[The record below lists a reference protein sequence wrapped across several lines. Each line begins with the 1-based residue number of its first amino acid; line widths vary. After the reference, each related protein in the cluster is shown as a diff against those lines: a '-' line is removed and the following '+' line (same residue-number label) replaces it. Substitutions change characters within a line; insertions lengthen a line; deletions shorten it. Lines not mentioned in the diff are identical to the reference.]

1 MDHCSRLLERDQARK
16 YARSNG
22 PGQYI
27 NTGWRRRV
35 GEGKTT
41 GRREIFALGIF
52 NGQLNAYDKNVV
64 CGAHRR
70 RSVRVC
76 AHCCKT
82 HSKAQIVTVV
92 VNHRKPLECILRVCL
107 YTLHAA
113 VAVYVCTAPLAL
125 YVCTSSSEGGE
136 NIYIYLVFFFFF
148 PTVVFLIDFQHLSE
162 DGCDQIKR
170 VF

>member
-1 MDHCSRLLERDQARK
+1 M
-16 YARSNG
+16 
-22 PGQYI
+22 
-27 NTGWRRRV
+27 
-35 GEGKTT
+35 
-41 GRREIFALGIF
+41 
-52 NGQLNAYDKNVV
+52 
-64 CGAHRR
+64 
-70 RSVRVC
+70 
-76 AHCCKT
+76 
-82 HSKAQIVTVV
+82 TVV